1 MENKCIFVIYPNL
14 DGIQKNGTFKHE
26 YNFKEKTTYRRNC
39 LFKNKLFFLDAKRL
53 LKNDLIKE
61 TYLNKNEK
69 MIKAEKIQYYI
80 LYKLHYKLTSFRTPD
95 IQYVFIHKEKN
106 FDRVVKY
113 MYIKNFI
120 IKKNFSD
127 DSYTRNKTLFIKFMA
142 VEYYLFKLKF
152 NVSDNYFFI
161 AIFYK
166 YYIYLIRDE
175 IIKKYGVDLI
185 SLNFEN
191 YHKVYLFLKEK
202 KYVSL
207 FYKQIKKE
215 IIEEY
220 NNFKIEMKD
229 KQKEINKFEK
239 SLKTAFIIEADY
251 LKNLNIDKKT
261 MTAINKKIKRLQNN
275 ENDEK

>member
-14 DGIQKNGTFKHE
+14 DGIQKNGTYKYEYTFK
-26 YNFKEKTTYRRNC
+26 NKNIYRKNC
-39 LFKNKLFFLDAKRL
+39 LLKNKLFFYEGNIL

-61 TYLNKNEK
+61 TYIDKNEE
-69 MIKAEKIQYYI
+69 MIKAYKIQYYI
-80 LYKLHYKLTSFRTPD
+80 LYKLHYKLTSFRTPE
-95 IQYVFIHKEKN
+95 IQYYFIHKEKN
-106 FDRVVKY
+106 FDKVVKY
-113 MYIKNFI
+113 MYTLYFI
-120 IKKNFSD
+120 IKKNFSN
-127 DSYTRNKTLFIKFMA
+127 DSYTRNKTIFIKFMA

-207 FYKQIKKE
+207 FYTKIKKE

-229 KQKEINKFEK
+229 KQKEINKFGK

-261 MTAINKKIKRLQNN
+261 MTAINKKIKTLQNN
-275 ENDEK
+275 EN